1 MSLEMYTNIK
11 QKKFGPF
18 FVVVY
23 LLIIGSLE
31 YSIRN
36 LFTEIDFSLLLMYED
51 ILLISLF
58 FFISMIF
65 YIITVPD
72 EKITVIVKKISSYFW
87 MIALSPILTQVLGGE
102 CRTTL
107 FLNFNLLSKSIT
119 FQSKANIGV
128 TVLLFIMPALLSL
141 LILLNQ
147 KKDIDI
153 QNKILSPVISFFGV
167 FITGVLIFFVRR
179 VLLIYQQSFKYRLYD
194 MYITSSISND
204 MLEYIEI
211 EAWSGMLINQ
221 GHLLSISLLII
232 EAILLI
238 TLLFYL
244 ADKKGFFSYINN
256 IKPFRT
262 LHFVVLVVIGVLVV
276 QKIKPKYALEP
287 LSPVHFPY
295 VFFAA
300 LCLAL
305 LWQFTSMLNDLFDI
319 NIDGVSHPDR
329 PLITG
334 SINKKY
340 YTDMCML
347 IPIISSLLSFLLGFQ
362 IFLLNLAA
370 VFLAVVYS
378 VPPVRLR
385 NRFYGHIC
393 VGLGSVIAFLFGV
406 YSPIYWKMEV
416 FLNSEKYYRA
426 IPFYPDVLKISLII
440 LVVLSISPLIN
451 AIGDFKGDKK
461 QGVKNLYTVFG
472 YYDGKRIVTVLILLM
487 FLTPLLIIYKT
498 IDFAVIVPVSV
509 IASYIFFKYTE
520 YKLIFVMYFAVLF
533 YTIMRFL
540 SIF

>member
-11 QKKFGPF
+11 QKKFGPLF
-18 FVVVY
+18 IVVY

-51 ILLISLF
+51 ILLISIF
-58 FFISMIF
+58 FFISLIF

-72 EKITVIVKKISSYFW
+72 EKKTDIVKNISSYFW
-87 MIALSPILTQVLGGE
+87 IIALSPILTQVLGGE

-107 FLNFNLLSKSIT
+107 FLSFNLLSKSIT

-128 TVLLFIMPALLSL
+128 TVLLFIMPTLLSL

-287 LSPVHFPY
+287 LSSVHFPY

-300 LCLAL
+300 LCSVLV
-305 LWQFTSMLNDLFDI
+305 WQFTAILNDIHDI
-319 NIDGVSHPDR
+319 EIDSLSHPDR
-329 PLITG
+329 PLIKE
-334 SINKKY
+334 SIDRKI
-340 YTDMCML
+340 YTDICMIL
-347 IPIISSLLSFLLGFQ
+347 PIASSLISLLLGFQ
-362 IFLLNLAA
+362 ILLLNLITI
-370 VFLAVVYS
+370 FLAVIYS
-378 VPPVRLR
+378 VPPIRLR
-385 NRFYGHIC
+385 DRYYGHIC
-393 VGLGSVIAFLFGV
+393 VGLGSLIAFIFGV
-406 YSPIYWKMEV
+406 YSPVYWRMGV
-416 FLNSEKYYRA
+416 SINSEKYLRV
-426 IPFYPDVLKISLII
+426 IPFYPDVLKISVII

-451 AIGDFKGDKK
+451 AIEDYQGDKK

-472 YYDGKRIVTVLILLM
+472 YHTGKRMVTVLILLM
-487 FLTPLLIIYKT
+487 FFSPLLIIHET
-498 IDFAVIVPVSV
+498 IDFGVLVPVSV
-509 IASYIFFKYTE
+509 VASYVFFKYTE
-520 YKLIFVMYFAVLF
+520 YRLIFGMYFVVIIFA
-533 YTIMRFL
+533 IMRFL